1 MELDRPYA
9 QLLRYRNELTTLL
22 LNYAR
27 SPSPLS
33 LTLSILAR
41 EKHRLSNVSLL
52 SGFQRH
58 PEGRG
63 RRTREVLSWNI
74 QPRGMQT
81 EEPKRKPYDAL
92 EKVEG
97 GSICLRALNAL
108 LEAGPRYIYTC
119 ICVRED
125 RTVWLPQEL
134 SLYKVRVRLIL
145 QAGWRVGVK
154 RREAPTGILGE
165 IIRLTF
171 HGGLGEVESYFASL
185 RFSIKRF
192 YTKYKKIARNSQVY
206 RVFLN
211 KCEKF

>member
-1 MELDRPYA
+1 MRLRGSQEKEIEVEREREKEERSGQIVIIAESSGLMELDRPYA

-33 LTLSILAR
+33 STLSTLAR
-41 EKHRLSNVSLL
+41 ERHRLSNVSLP

-74 QPRGMQT
+74 QPRDGMQT
-81 EEPKRKPYDAL
+81 EESKRKPYDAL

-108 LEAGPRYIYTC
+108 LEAGPRIYIHVYVYEKTVLCGCRKNCHC
-119 ICVRED
+119 INARAFNSSG
-125 RTVWLPQEL
+125 R
-134 SLYKVRVRLIL
+134 
-145 QAGWRVGVK
+145 
-154 RREAPTGILGE
+154 
-165 IIRLTF
+165 
-171 HGGLGEVESYFASL
+171 VESGGGKERSTYGYSRRDNSSHL
-185 RFSIKRF
+185 SRRFR
-192 YTKYKKIARNSQVY
+192 
-206 RVFLN
+206 
-211 KCEKF
+211 